1 MQDPLFQQT
10 TQKIDSMSGGQLLS
24 STLHINSD
32 LIIQFDSTNAFKSN
46 FKKTQQKREPF
57 QIQLGNIGSN
67 ETLSTHLDE
76 YLKKAEQYCQLYKSS
91 TTPSENLDNA
101 MDYLNIDSSINGLVD
116 SPSGSLNML
125 ENS

>member
-1 MQDPLFQQT
+1 
-10 TQKIDSMSGGQLLS
+10 MSGGQLLS

-46 FKKTQQKREPF
+46 FKKTQQKRRGPF
-57 QIQLGNIGSN
+57 QIQLGNISSN

-76 YLKKAEQYCQLYKSS
+76 YLKKADQYCQLYKSS
-91 TTPSENLDNA
+91 ATPSDNA
-101 MDYLNIDSSINGLVD
+101 MDYLNIDSSINGLAD